1 MKTLF
6 EKKLKECGV
15 KKTSNILL
23 ALSGGVDSMVLLNL
37 FMKTGVSFSIAHCNF
52 CLRGK
57 ESDEDE
63 AFVRLFLSLIHI

>member
-1 MKTLF
+1 MKQIF
-6 EKKLKECGV
+6 ENNLQKCGV

-23 ALSGGVDSMVLLNL
+23 ALSGGVDSMVLLDL

-57 ESDEDE
+57 ESD
-63 AFVRLFLSLIHI
+63 